1 MKNFDLNDAKVYV
14 STYKKYNEGSLNG
27 GWLNFSNYSDKEGF
41 YEACKKLHMDENYP
55 ELIFQDYE
63 NIPDKLISENHISE
77 KFFDLRNELDN
88 LTDTEKDAFWT
99 WINYI
104 GYNIADNDAQD
115 LIDEFKHSYVGEYE
129 DEEAFA
135 YQLVDEIYYL
145 PEVVK
150 TYFDYAKFAID
161 LFINDYYFD
170 NGFVFQR

>member
-27 GWLNFSNYSDKEGF
+27 GWLNLSDFSDKEGF
-41 YEACKKLHMDENYP
+41 YEACKKFHMDENYP

-129 DEEAFA
+129 DEEDFA

-145 PEVVK
+145 PEVAK
-150 TYFDYAKFAID
+150 TYFDYEKFAID